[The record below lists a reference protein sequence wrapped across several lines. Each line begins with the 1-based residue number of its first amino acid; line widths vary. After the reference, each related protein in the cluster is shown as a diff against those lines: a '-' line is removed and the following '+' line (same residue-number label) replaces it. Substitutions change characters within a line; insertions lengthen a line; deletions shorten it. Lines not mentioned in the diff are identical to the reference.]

1 MAEGRKAGAEERLAD
16 LIVAAMN
23 ETQPHRVTQ
32 WEEQEI
38 VETQIL
44 DHARCRRCS
53 RQLTAPEVHIWNGRP
68 YGPTCITTITDG
80 EGVEVVPLQEWLERN
95 PLVTKSI
102 MELPK
107 GVIDLPQVSLW
118 PDIDQ
123 VEMIDQHQ
131 RDELA
136 KSLLGRIGIL
146 GGSPGTGKTHTTAQ
160 LVKALLKSGRVG
172 PDDIAVG
179 APTGKATVRLNEVFH
194 AAGVPVRAKTWHS
207 LLGVGQADEET
218 GGWSFHYGAA
228 NPWPFKVIIGDEE
241 GNLGLLDFRITTF
254 ESGDGGLYSFD
265 SRTTLNREVVEQV
278 EGEARRLGS
287 GVQVKLKQPS
297 QKTVQLAGDTLF
309 PSQHLQ
315 AILDAAL
322 ANRKFVSADIY
333 EGAGSGEA
341 SDAASAAIG
350 RVLAAA
356 PQGPLLRGGRHWPVS
371 VGYFDGEKDTQ
382 ASTALGEEL
391 PTYQMQ
397 FTLYENGVTNDLVMD
412 YGNYA
417 LAGSLQQIEALEA
430 PGCASR

>member
-1 MAEGRKAGAEERLAD
+1 MRFPLVLRLLLAAPLAFATTAVAQNAPALRD
-16 LIVAAMN
+16 IIV
-23 ETQPHRVTQ
+23 PHRAVYEISLARTEEGSGVSTADGRMVFEVTGSACQ
-32 WEEQEI
+32 GYNM
-38 VETQIL
+38 
-44 DHARCRRCS
+44 
-53 RQLTAPEVHIWNGRP
+53 RQRM
-68 YGPTCITTITDG
+68 
-80 EGVEVVPLQEWLERN
+80 VVN
-95 PLVTKSI
+95 
-102 MELPK
+102 
-107 GVIDLPQVSLW
+107 
-118 PDIDQ
+118 
-123 VEMIDQHQ
+123 
-131 RDELA
+131 
-136 KSLLGRIGIL
+136 
-146 GGSPGTGKTHTTAQ
+146 
-160 LVKALLKSGRVG
+160 
-172 PDDIAVG
+172 
-179 APTGKATVRLNEVFH
+179 
-194 AAGVPVRAKTWHS
+194 
-207 LLGVGQADEET
+207 
-218 GGWSFHYGAA
+218 
-228 NPWPFKVIIGDEE
+228 IGDEE